1 MLEGRLI
8 TLHLKT
14 ILILKYILIMAEQFT
29 AEQFRKSV
37 EEHYALKKEL
47 NHKNKVINILIDKI
61 SEMVENH
68 KRQLLE
74 KDNKI
79 DELNKL
85 MKTY

>member
-1 MLEGRLI
+1 MYVYRQR
-8 TLHLKT
+8 
-14 ILILKYILIMAEQFT
+14 MSEQIT

-47 NHKNKVINILIDKI
+47 NHKNKVIDDLIERM
-61 SEMVENH
+61 SEIAEKY

-79 DELNKL
+79 DELDDELRLARSEIVLLTGL
-85 MKTY
+85 MKTD